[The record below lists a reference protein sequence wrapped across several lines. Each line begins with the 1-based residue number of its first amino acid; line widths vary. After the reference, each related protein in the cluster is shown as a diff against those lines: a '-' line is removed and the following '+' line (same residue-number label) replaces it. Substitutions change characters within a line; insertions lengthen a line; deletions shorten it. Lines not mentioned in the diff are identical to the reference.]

1 MTGKKIFGWIWAATT
16 VLSLAIVLV
25 GYFLLK
31 SSGFHLY
38 VLAKIVQQAEEA
50 TGGRVEVQN
59 YDFHFSKLSADVYG
73 VVIHGTE
80 KNTEHPLLAL
90 DRLYINLKIVSLLH
104 HKVDLN
110 EIVIQHPVVHLIS
123 DKNGRSNVPE
133 PNAPKQK
140 TSNTNVFDLGIKHV
154 LLANG
159 EIYYNQERTPMN
171 AELHNL
177 QTEIKYNYLNSRYDG
192 TMSYRDGR
200 LQMGD
205 SKPLPHDLDAS
216 LTATPSR
223 FSLSP
228 AELRVGA
235 SHARLEANVTD
246 FGNPRVEGSYQFLIH
261 TPDFQPLM
269 KGSSVPAGDVVLS
282 GSLAYQNAAGQTLLR
297 SVTLQGRMDSRE
309 LVVVTP
315 EVHTSIRALHGDYR
329 LANGEFTASD
339 VCADLVGGHLG
350 AEVNVKQVDTTPVGH
365 LRAVVRAISL
375 RTVRDVARSA
385 QLKQMPLIGRIDGV
399 AEAWWT
405 GSLQKLKGR
414 SDLMLKGAILQRTG
428 NATLVPID
436 GIVHVDYDGAHNQ
449 IALKDTFFRTPQS
462 MIDIYGTVSDRS
474 NLRVQA
480 RTKDLHE
487 LSSLAAALQP
497 PSVQP
502 SGGAAPQTL
511 NISGSANLTATVQGS
526 MKNPR
531 ITGQVAA
538 QNLQV
543 GDGQWRSLQM
553 DLQASPS
560 GIRVQHGSL
569 ISARQGQASFDMSVG
584 LKDWKYVDTNP
595 IAANL
600 AVRQMP
606 LAQLQQLLKQSY
618 PVTGNLS
625 ADITLRGSQVNP
637 VGNGSAQIS
646 QAKAY
651 GQVVQNLS
659 LNFRAAGDTVNSVL
673 SVKTPAGGATAN
685 LLLNPKTKAYQ
696 LQMTAPGINL
706 ARLDAV
712 QQRNAQVTG
721 ILSASANGQGT
732 FNDPQ
737 LTATIQIP
745 QLQVRQASVKGVK
758 AQLNVANHRAELALD
773 SQLLNSFV
781 QARSTVNLTGSYY
794 AVATLDTKGLPLA
807 ALIALYKPVPDQFQ
821 GQLEFHASAK
831 GPLKDKSRMEAHLVV
846 PVLNAS
852 YKQVQ
857 IGNVRPIKIDY
868 VNSVVTLAP
877 SEIRGT
883 DTSLQFAGEIPLK
896 GSTPPKLNVQ
906 GNVDLQLLRLLSP
919 DIESGGKV
927 ALNLH
932 ATGPSTQKLGVQG
945 QVRLQNVSFNSVT
958 SPMGVENLNGN
969 FDVQDNQ
976 VRISQLNGKLG
987 GGQITGGGTI
997 TYKPQ
1002 MLFNVALTT
1011 KGVRLRYPEGVRAVL
1026 DSNMTL
1032 AGTPQ
1037 DSSLNGRVLIESL
1050 GFTPDF
1056 DLASFMAE
1064 LGGGP
1069 TAPPTGEGLTQ
1080 NLKLNL
1086 ALQSTSQLNVVNPQL
1101 SLQGQVN
1108 LRVLGTAADP
1118 VIVGRTEFTGG
1129 DLFFQ
1134 NKRYTLQ
1141 RGLINFI
1148 NPNQTEPVL
1157 NVVITTVVQ
1166 QYNLTLTFLG
1176 PLDKLRTSY
1185 TSDPPLPPVDV
1196 INLLAR
1202 GQTTEESTPG
1212 NMSANSVL
1220 AQGLASQVSSR
1231 VQKLAGLSSL
1241 QIDPTLGGNGTN
1253 PSARVALQQRVT
1265 KNFIFT
1271 FSTDVTNP
1279 QDDIVQGEYQV
1290 SKHWSVAASRDQYGG
1305 VAFDGKFHKVF

>member
-1 MTGKKIFGWIWAATT
+1 MSGKKILGWIWAITT
-16 VLSLAIVLV
+16 MLTLV
-25 GYFLLK
+25 IMLGGYLLLK
-31 SSGFHLY
+31 SSGFHRF
-38 VLAKIVQQAEEA
+38 VLATIIQQAEEA
-50 TGGRVEVQN
+50 TGGRVELQN

-80 KNTEHPLLAL
+80 KDTEHPLLTL
-90 DRLYINLKIVSLLH
+90 DRLYINLKIVSLLR

-110 EIVIQHPVVHLIS
+110 EIIIQHPVVHLIS
-123 DKNGRSNVPE
+123 DKNGRSNIPE
-133 PNAPKQK
+133 PKTPKKQS
-140 TSNTNVFDLGIKHV
+140 SNTNVFDLGIKHV

-177 QTEIKYNYLNSRYDG
+177 QTEIKYNYVNSRYDG

-216 LTATPSR
+216 FTATPSR

-235 SHARLEANVTD
+235 SRARLEANVTD
-246 FGNPRVEGSYQFLIH
+246 FGNPRIDGSYQLLIH
-261 TPDFQPLM
+261 TRDFQPLV
-269 KGSSVPAGDVVLS
+269 KGSSVPAGDVLLS
-282 GSLAYQNAAGQTLLR
+282 GSLAYQNVAGETFLR

-309 LVVVTP
+309 LIVVTP
-315 EVHTSIRALHGDYR
+315 QVRTSIRALHGNYK
-329 LANGEFTASD
+329 LANGDFTASD
-339 VCADLVGGHLG
+339 VGVDLVGGHLG
-350 AEVNVKQVDTTPVGH
+350 AELNLKHMDTTPVGH
-365 LRAVVRAISL
+365 LRVVVRAISL
-375 RTVRDVARSA
+375 RTARDVARSA
-385 QLKQMPLIGRIDGV
+385 QLKQMPLTGRIDGI
-399 AEAWWT
+399 AEASWT
-405 GSLQKLKGR
+405 GSMQKLKAQ
-414 SDLMLKGAILQRTG
+414 SDLMLKGAILQKTG
-428 NATLVPID
+428 NATLVPLD
-436 GIVHVDYDGAHNQ
+436 GIVHVDYDGAHNE
-449 IALKDTFFRTPQS
+449 IVLKDTLFRTPQS
-462 MIDIYGTVSDRS
+462 MIDIYGTVSNRS

-502 SGGAAPQTL
+502 SGGASPQTL
-511 NISGSANLTATVQGS
+511 NISGSASLNATVQGS
-526 MKNPR
+526 MKNPQ
-531 ITGQVAA
+531 ITGQLAA

-543 GDGQWRSLQM
+543 GDGQWRTLQM
-553 DLQASPS
+553 GLQASPS
-560 GIRVQHGSL
+560 GIKVQHGSL
-569 ISARQGQASFDMSVG
+569 IAARQGQATFNMSVG
-584 LKDWKYVDTNP
+584 LKDWKYFDSNP

-600 AVRQMP
+600 SVRQMP
-606 LAQLQQLLKQSY
+606 LAQLQQLLKQGY
-618 PVTGNLS
+618 PVTGNLT
-625 ADITLRGSQVNP
+625 ADVTLRGSQLNP
-637 VGNGSAQIS
+637 TGNGSAQIS

-651 GQVVQNLS
+651 GQTIQNFS
-659 LNFRAAGDTVNSVL
+659 LNCRAAGDTVNSVL
-673 SVKTPAGGATAN
+673 SVKTPAGGANAS
-685 LLLNPKTKAYQ
+685 LALNPKTKAYA
-696 LQMTAPGINL
+696 LQMTVPGINL

-712 QQRNAQVTG
+712 QQRNAPVIGT
-721 ILSASANGQGT
+721 LSASATGRGT

-737 LTATIQIP
+737 LAATVQIP
-745 QLQVRQASVKGVK
+745 QLQVRQASVKDVK
-758 AQLNVANHRAELALD
+758 AQMNVANHRADLALD
-773 SQLLNSFV
+773 SQLLDSFV

-794 AVATLDTKGLPLA
+794 TVATLDTKGLPLA
-807 ALIALYKPVPDQFQ
+807 ALIALYKPVPEQFQ

-831 GPLKDKSRMEAHLVV
+831 GPLNDKSRMEAHLVV

-857 IGNVRPIKIDY
+857 IGVVRPIKIDY
-868 VNSVVTLAP
+868 VNSVVTVAP

-883 DTSLQFAGEIPLK
+883 DTTLQFAGEVPLK
-896 GSTPPKLNVQ
+896 GTAPPRLNAQ
-906 GNVDLQLLRLLSP
+906 GSVDLQLLRLFSP

-927 ALNLH
+927 ALDLR
-932 ATGPSTQKLGVQG
+932 ATGASTQKLGVQG
-945 QVRLQNVSFNSVT
+945 QMQLQNVSFTSVT
-958 SPMGVENLNGN
+958 TPMGVENLNGT

-976 VRISQLNGKLG
+976 VRISRLNGQLG

-997 TYKPQ
+997 TYKPKL
-1002 MLFNVALTT
+1002 LFNVALNA
-1011 KGVRLRYPEGVRAVL
+1011 KGVRLRYPEGLRAVL
-1026 DSNMTL
+1026 DSNLTL
-1032 AGTPQ
+1032 AGTQQ
-1037 DSSLNGRVLIESL
+1037 DSSLNGRVLIDTL

-1056 DLASFMAE
+1056 DLASFMGE
-1064 LGGGP
+1064 IGGGP

-1080 NLKLNL
+1080 NLKLNV

-1108 LRVLGTAADP
+1108 LRIIGTAANP

-1134 NKRYTLQ
+1134 NKRYTLS

-1148 NPNQTEPVL
+1148 NPNETEPVL

-1202 GQTTEESTPG
+1202 GQTTEEAVPG
-1212 NMSANSVL
+1212 NLSANSVL

-1241 QIDPTLGGNGTN
+1241 QIDPTLGGNGTD
-1253 PSARVALQQRVT
+1253 PSARIALQQRVT
-1265 KNFIFT
+1265 RNFIFT
-1271 FSTDVTNP
+1271 FSTDVTQP
-1279 QDDIVQGEYQV
+1279 QEDIVQGEYQV
-1290 SKHWSVAASRDQYGG
+1290 SKHWSVAATRDQYGG